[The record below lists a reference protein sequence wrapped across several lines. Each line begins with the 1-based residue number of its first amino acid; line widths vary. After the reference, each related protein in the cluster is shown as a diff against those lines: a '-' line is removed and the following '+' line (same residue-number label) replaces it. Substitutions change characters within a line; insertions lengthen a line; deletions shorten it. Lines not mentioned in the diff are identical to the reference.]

1 MIKKLA
7 LFVSLTGVFLCT
19 ASCGHKELLSMG
31 DYSVQVFNDT
41 RVRFAPDVYPAAFN
55 APGPDSIYH
64 LVNGRIILKK
74 VTLPEYKRNVSVKLR
89 VTVASNG
96 DRWDKSGSC
105 FVLPNASGIN
115 LLNIAKG
122 EKEFPAVDSVKL
134 EKMIGI
140 IHGTDYQPTVELMR
154 FMTPFE

>member
-55 APGPDSIYH
+55 APGPVSYTH
-64 LVNGRIILKK
+64 L
-74 VTLPEYKRNVSVKLR
+74 TLP
-89 VTVASNG
+89 T
-96 DRWDKSGSC
+96 
-105 FVLPNASGIN
+105 I
-115 LLNIAKG
+115 LL
-122 EKEFPAVDSVKL
+122 V
-134 EKMIGI
+134 
-140 IHGTDYQPTVELMR
+140 
-154 FMTPFE
+154 